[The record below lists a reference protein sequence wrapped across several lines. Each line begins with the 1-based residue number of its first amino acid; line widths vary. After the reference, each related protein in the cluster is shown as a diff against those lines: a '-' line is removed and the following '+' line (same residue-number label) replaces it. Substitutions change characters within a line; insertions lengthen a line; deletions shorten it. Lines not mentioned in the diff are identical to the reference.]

1 MNDPFETSITLACN
15 AEHAFDAFIEKVDL
29 WWPKSHRRFENSS
42 FSLDAR
48 AGGKL
53 VERADDGSEMV
64 FGDVLSCERP
74 KTIRM
79 NWHPGKISQPTEV
92 TITFDEVGDRT
103 TVRVV
108 HAEGKGELGTHWK
121 QRVALFSS
129 GWTAILNAL
138 HEFIGPAGTK
148 GTRSIDYGANI

>member
-1 MNDPFETSITLACN
+1 MNDPYETSITLRCN
-15 AEHAFDAFIEKVDL
+15 AEHAFDAFIDQVDL
-29 WWPKSHRRFENSS
+29 WWPNSHRRFERSS

-79 NWHPGKISQPTEV
+79 SWHPGKISQPTEV
-92 TITFDEVGDRT
+92 TITFVEEGGRT

-108 HAEGKGELGTHWK
+108 HAEGRGEMGPRWEEK
-121 QRVALFSS
+121 VALFSS

-138 HEFIGPAGTK
+138 HDVTSPDGSAGT
-148 GTRSIDYGANI
+148 RPIDD